1 MAALNDADSQALSDL
16 LAKLGIEDGNVKS
29 LEDLQT
35 LVKPKKIKIK
45 REHDIEEHSD
55 YEDNDNDGDKK
66 GATPIPATLPKLTWF
81 CGTTPIR
88 KGHTSFVAWKH
99 EVEGLRN
106 IYPENIVVQAMRRSL
121 RSPAV
126 EDTWHLGQD
135 ANYKD
140 IMEALEIGYGDVTEA
155 ETLMSELYSTMQ
167 GEKESLTEFVSRL
180 RSLNYK
186 LANLPSS
193 HIKYSDELIISNF
206 FRGLRDDK
214 IREVLRPRKDE
225 MKSVNEILRE
235 ARRLES
241 DQSRCKPPKVKVN
254 ALTVKEQ
261 ELSDRDWLE
270 ERFQKMELKIQN
282 DVKAQIALVQMTTQ
296 RQWGDGRGRG
306 RGGFRGRGRGSQ
318 NGYRGAYNQTV
329 GTPREQEGTQYETPP
344 QQEHNNQNDAWD
356 PSQIICHNCGGV
368 GHYQYGCAARWQIP
382 NIEVSGRGGR
392 R

>member
-1 MAALNDADSQALSDL
+1 MATLNDADAQTLGDL
-16 LAKLGIEDGNVKS
+16 LAKLGITDGSVNS

-45 REHDIEEHSD
+45 KERDIEEDS
-55 YEDNDNDGDKK
+55 NDNDDDDDIDDTNDDDKK

-81 CGTTPIR
+81 YGATSIP
-88 KGHTSFVAWKH
+88 KGHASFVTWKH

-121 RSPAV
+121 KSPAV
-126 EDTWHLGQD
+126 KDTWHLGQH

-155 ETLMSELYSTMQ
+155 EALMSELYSTMQ

-186 LANLPSS
+186 LANLAGSC
-193 HIKYSDELIISNF
+193 IKYSDELIISNF
-206 FRGLRDDK
+206 FRGLRDNK
-214 IREVLRPRKDE
+214 IREALRPRKDE

-241 DQSRCKPPKVKVN
+241 DQSRRKPPKVKVN

-261 ELSDRDWLE
+261 EVSDRDWLE
-270 ERFQKMELKIQN
+270 ERFQKMELKIQK
-282 DVKAQIALVQMTTQ
+282 DVKAQIASVQVTTQ
-296 RQWGDGRGRG
+296 RQQWDG
-306 RGGFRGRGRGSQ
+306 
-318 NGYRGAYNQTV
+318 
-329 GTPREQEGTQYETPP
+329 
-344 QQEHNNQNDAWD
+344 
-356 PSQIICHNCGGV
+356 
-368 GHYQYGCAARWQIP
+368 
-382 NIEVSGRGGR
+382 
-392 R
+392 